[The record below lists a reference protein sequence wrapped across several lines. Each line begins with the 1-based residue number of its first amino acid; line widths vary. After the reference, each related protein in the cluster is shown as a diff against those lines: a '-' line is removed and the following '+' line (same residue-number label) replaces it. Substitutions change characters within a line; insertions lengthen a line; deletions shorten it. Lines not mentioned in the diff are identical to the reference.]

1 MISSMLTSTKLFLM
15 VMKADD
21 LAVYTGSFAA
31 MRIFGKQQNKFNSS
45 SLMSPSMERL
55 ITSAQVRTLVHTLF
69 VCNGSKRTPYPP
81 FSAPPA
87 YRGDVAH
94 RMTIAP
100 RCLNEWKRR
109 PAECPCFPS
118 WTL

>member
-55 ITSAQVRTLVHTLF
+55 ITSVQVRTLVHTLF
-69 VCNGSKRTPYPP
+69 VQRQQTQPPTHHSPLLPPIAVMWRT
-81 FSAPPA
+81 
-87 YRGDVAH
+87 G
-94 RMTIAP
+94 
-100 RCLNEWKRR
+100 
-109 PAECPCFPS
+109 
-118 WTL
+118 

>member
-1 MISSMLTSTKLFLM
+1 MTSTKLFLR

-55 ITSAQVRTLVHTLF
+55 IASVPVRTPVHTLF
-69 VCNGSKRTPYPP
+69 VHARNDSKRN
-81 FSAPPA
+81 S
-87 YRGDVAH
+87 
-94 RMTIAP
+94 
-100 RCLNEWKRR
+100 
-109 PAECPCFPS
+109 
-118 WTL
+118 TLLLSSRLLR